1 MKWQCSNLQKVVDR
15 NLDYYLRGIKL
26 FKHFKLKN
34 VDKLQK
40 SGGNLS
46 VMKDADYR
54 PWEGIIDK
62 SLLKKWI
69 KICKESNFI
78 IHIASIYM
86 KITQYMLITIKCNY
100 VIPHLKYL

>member
-1 MKWQCSNLQKVVDR
+1 MKRQCSNLQKVVDR
-15 NLDYYLRGIKL
+15 NLEYYLRGIKL
-26 FKHFKLKN
+26 CKHFKLKN
-34 VDKLQK
+34 VEKLQK
-40 SGGNLS
+40 SGGNLA
-46 VMKDADYR
+46 VMRDADYR
-54 PWEGIIDK
+54 PWDGIIDK

-69 KICKESNFI
+69 KICNEPNFV

>member
-1 MKWQCSNLQKVVDR
+1 MDR
-15 NLDYYLRGIKL
+15 NLNLRGIKL
-26 FKHFKLKN
+26 CKHFKLKN
-34 VDKLQK
+34 ADKLPK

-46 VMKDADYR
+46 VMRDADYR

-69 KICKESNFI
+69 KICKESNVI